1 MWFKKSEII
10 KFLLKAGVYLCLIVF
25 VYFYQI
31 NDVLHTYA
39 ENLTNI
45 ANSEKI
51 SENGIKPPFI
61 TLCIGPRAKQEVLD
75 KYKMNKGAL
84 DEPNSSQKTILTK
97 LNKTY
102 EDFFMEATFKLNVD
116 FKLYMI
122 WWEYDDEGWKKLKK
136 QLTSGDDNLQKV
148 CERK

>member
-1 MWFKKSEII
+1 M
-10 KFLLKAGVYLCLIVF
+10 KAGIYMCLIVF

-45 ANSEKI
+45 ANSEMI

-75 KYKMNKGAL
+75 KYKMNNGAL
-84 DEPNSSQKTILTK
+84 DEPNASQKTVLTK
-97 LNKTY
+97 LNKSY
-102 EDFFMEATFKLNVD
+102 EDFFMEATFKLNED

-136 QLTSGDDNLQKV
+136 QLTLGDANLQKV
-148 CERK
+148 CE

>member
-1 MWFKKSEII
+1 M
-10 KFLLKAGVYLCLIVF
+10 CLIVF

-45 ANSEKI
+45 ANSEMI

-75 KYKMNKGAL
+75 KYKMTKGAL

-122 WWEYDDEGWKKLKK
+122 WWVYDDEGWKKLK
-136 QLTSGDDNLQKV
+136 NN
-148 CERK
+148 

>member
-10 KFLLKAGVYLCLIVF
+10 KFLLKAGIYLCLIVF

-136 QLTSGDDNLQKV
+136 QLTLGDANLQKV
-148 CERK
+148 CE

>member
-1 MWFKKSEII
+1 M
-10 KFLLKAGVYLCLIVF
+10 CLIVF

-45 ANSEKI
+45 ANSEMI

-75 KYKMNKGAL
+75 KYKMNNGAL
-84 DEPNSSQKTILTK
+84 DEPNASQKTVLTK
-97 LNKTY
+97 LNKSY
-102 EDFFMEATFKLNVD
+102 EDFFMEATFKLNED

-136 QLTSGDDNLQKV
+136 QLTLGDANLQKV
-148 CERK
+148 CE

>member
-1 MWFKKSEII
+1 M
-10 KFLLKAGVYLCLIVF
+10 KAGIYMCLIVF

-45 ANSEKI
+45 ANSEMI

-75 KYKMNKGAL
+75 KYKMNNGAL
-84 DEPNSSQKTILTK
+84 DEPNASQKTVLTK
-97 LNKTY
+97 LNKSY

-136 QLTSGDDNLQKV
+136 QLTLGDANLQKV
-148 CERK
+148 CE